1 MQRLIWIKPPGTVL
15 AQYLNQW
22 GSKSQTLDYWNYL
35 NTTIL
40 CLLCALIYNICIDMF
55 ARIAGRWDTELVL

>member
-40 CLLCALIYNICIDMF
+40 CLLFEWYYHDNRFFTYNLHSCLF
-55 ARIAGRWDTELVL
+55 ELVI